1 MRYLLVQL
9 VVALAVPASAV
20 AASNSIAVVNGT
32 GAPLSNLEIRP
43 VGKDWSAMAPGLS
56 PGARTMADL
65 AGNDCAFDVRG
76 SVAGGGTV
84 QWSRLNLCEAKIVTL
99 NRRADGTSWADYD

>member
-1 MRYLLVQL
+1 VRYPLVQL
-9 VVALAVPASAV
+9 VVALTVSASAV
-20 AASNSIAVVNGT
+20 AAPSSIEVVNGT

-43 VGKDWSAMAPGLS
+43 VGKGWSAMTPGLS

-65 AGNDCAFDVRG
+65 AGDDCAFDVRG
-76 SVAGGGTV
+76 TVAGGVTV
-84 QWSRLNLCEAKIVTL
+84 QWSRLNLCEVKAVTL